1 MGVETNIDELAK
13 QLEEVLSL
21 KGQQSGTDTTAD
33 AVPGK
38 SAGSPKSDSLQHD
51 DAVVPD
57 DVSDVESESSVPA
70 SLSSSSSSSTDTA
83 NIDAAELPFPLVI
96 HKPILQN
103 GKASLFSNA
112 SSTLDSIASMIK
124 SGSAKKVIV
133 MAGAGISTSAGI
145 PDFRS
150 PGTGL
155 YANLREYKLPY
166 PEAIFSIDYFCKNPK
181 PFYVLAKELYPGQFV
196 PTLCHFFV
204 SMLARK
210 GLLLRHYTQNIDCL
224 ERAAGVDPELIVEAH
239 GSFHEAHCINS
250 RCCKEY
256 AQDWVKEQI
265 LGDTIPRCSVCK
277 SLVKPDITFF
287 GEGLP
292 SRFFELLEE
301 DFDACDLLI
310 VMGTSLQVQPF
321 ASLTNRV
328 RDSVPRLL
336 INRERVG
343 EAKMRSQGFDFDGR
357 LGRKTLHRDALVL
370 GDCDEACLRFSDC
383 LGWTEELVRLRQKFM
398 VRHKPD
404 CASFCTKDMTTER
417 PS

>member
-1 MGVETNIDELAK
+1 MGVDANIDELAK
-13 QLEEVLSL
+13 QLEEGLNL
-21 KGQQSGTDTTAD
+21 KGQQSDTGATAD
-33 AVPGK
+33 TVPEK
-38 SAGSPKSDSLQHD
+38 SAASPRSDSSHHD
-51 DAVVPD
+51 DAVVPA
-57 DVSDVESESSVPA
+57 DVSDVESEYSVPD
-70 SLSSSSSSSTDTA
+70 SVSSSSSSSTDTA
-83 NIDAAELPFPLVI
+83 SIGAAELPFPLVV
-96 HKPILQN
+96 HKPLLQS
-103 GKASLFSNA
+103 GKTSLFGNA
-112 SSTLDSIASMIK
+112 SSTLDSIARMIR
-124 SGSAKKVIV
+124 SGSVKKVIV

-150 PGTGL
+150 PGMGL

-166 PEAIFSIDYFCKNPK
+166 PEAIFTIDYFRKNPK

-196 PTLCHFFV
+196 PTLSHFFV
-204 SMLARK
+204 SMLAKK

-224 ERAAGVDPELIVEAH
+224 ERAAGVGSDLIVEAH
-239 GSFHEAHCINS
+239 GSFHEAHCIS
-250 RCCKEY
+250 DRCRKEY

-265 LGDTIPRCSVCK
+265 LSDTIPRCSACK

-343 EAKMRSQGFDFDGR
+343 EAKMRGPGFDFDGR
-357 LGRKTLHRDALVL
+357 LDRKALHRDALVL
-370 GDCDEACLRFSDC
+370 GDCDEACLRFSEC
-383 LGWTEELVRLRQKFM
+383 LGWTVELVKLRQKFM
-398 VRHKPD
+398 ARHQPD
-404 CASFCTKDMTTER
+404 RASFYAEDMATKR
-417 PS
+417 SS

>member
-1 MGVETNIDELAK
+1 
-13 QLEEVLSL
+13 
-21 KGQQSGTDTTAD
+21 
-33 AVPGK
+33 
-38 SAGSPKSDSLQHD
+38 
-51 DAVVPD
+51 
-57 DVSDVESESSVPA
+57 
-70 SLSSSSSSSTDTA
+70 
-83 NIDAAELPFPLVI
+83 
-96 HKPILQN
+96 
-103 GKASLFSNA
+103 
-112 SSTLDSIASMIK
+112 TLDSIADMIK
-124 SGSAKKVIV
+124 AGFVKKIIV

-166 PEAIFSIDYFCKNPK
+166 PEAIFTIDYFRKNPK

-196 PTLCHFFV
+196 PTLSHFFV
-204 SMLARK
+204 SMLAKK

-224 ERAAGVDPELIVEAH
+224 ERAAGVDSDLIVEAH
-239 GSFHEAHCINS
+239 GSFHESHCIS
-250 RCCKEY
+250 DQCRKEY

-265 LGDTIPRCSVCK
+265 LNDKIPRCGVCK

-321 ASLTNRV
+321 ASLTSKV

-343 EAKMRSQGFDFDGR
+343 EAKIRSLGFDFDGR
-357 LGRKTLHRDALVL
+357 FGRKALHRDALVL
-370 GDCDEACLRFSDC
+370 GDCDEACLRFSDS
-383 LGWTEELVRLRQKFM
+383 LGWTDELVKL
-398 VRHKPD
+398 
-404 CASFCTKDMTTER
+404 
-417 PS
+417 